1 MRLAKNYTTASNSAL
16 EMIKSREKITGEW
29 LISCSIHS
37 NLIIKVDG
45 QGFLFISISRDSV
58 SLLASLL
65 RVFPLFNFAKEKST
79 TIK

>member
-1 MRLAKNYTTASNSAL
+1 MRLAKNYTTASISAPNKF
-16 EMIKSREKITGEW
+16 KSREKITGES

-45 QGFLFISISRDSV
+45 QGFLFISISRDNV
-58 SLLASLL
+58 SLRASLL
-65 RVFPLFNFAKEKST
+65 RVFPLFNFPKEKST